1 MMNNTKIELVEI
13 SKISP
18 YPNNPRNNEPAI
30 DGVANSIKEFGFK
43 VPIVVDKDYV
53 IINGHTRY
61 YASLKLGIKK
71 VPVIVASDLDE
82 EKVRK
87 FRLADNRVGQLA
99 DWNVI
104 MLSDEIAGL
113 KDYDFEQFGFSEI
126 ELMILLDDIEPNE
139 FDKDTIDEYSQ
150 RADREM
156 LKVRKLTIKY
166 DNAQEKKYI
175 KQLFNAPNLKVI
187 YKCEELM
194 RMEVK

>member
-1 MMNNTKIELVEI
+1 MNNIKFELVDITKI
-13 SKISP
+13 KP
-18 YPNNPRNNEPAI
+18 YKNNPRNNEPAI
-30 DGVANSIKEFGFK
+30 EGVANSIKEFGFK

-61 YASLKLGIKK
+61 YASQTLGLKR
-71 VPVIVASDLDE
+71 VPVIIADDLDE
-82 EKVRK
+82 EKVKRY
-87 FRLADNRVGQLA
+87 RLVDNKVGQLA

-104 MLSDEIAGL
+104 MLSDEIAEL
-113 KDYDFEQFGFSEI
+113 KDYDFEKFGFSEI

-139 FDKDTIDEYSQ
+139 FDKEAIDEYSQ

-166 DNAQEKKYI
+166 DNEQEKKHL
-175 KQLFNAPNLKVI
+175 KKLFNAPNLKVI

-194 RMEVK
+194 RMEVS